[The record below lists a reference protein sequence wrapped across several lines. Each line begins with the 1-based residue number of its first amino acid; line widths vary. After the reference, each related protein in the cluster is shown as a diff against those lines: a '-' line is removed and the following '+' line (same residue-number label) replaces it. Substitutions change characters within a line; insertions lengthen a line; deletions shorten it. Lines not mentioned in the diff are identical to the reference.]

1 MSGIDCVTPAG
12 LLIRMVGPKPR
23 VSPWATYRLPLR
35 GTVVMNAKW
44 YLAAVIVLLLVWP
57 CPTFAVTPV
66 NKKLQTYIAEREAE
80 FGAIPAERKKLLET
94 LAGNIRERLA
104 AGETVRL
111 NFICTHNSRRSHLSQ
126 LWAWTAAA
134 HYGVDKIETFSGG
147 TEATAFN
154 PRAVAALQRIGFE
167 IEPTTGTPNPIYRV
181 TCGDKV
187 PPVDCFSKKYSDPPN
202 PQRDYIA
209 IMTCTHADENCP
221 IVVGATKRI
230 SVPFDDPKAFDGTPE
245 EAAKYSERC
254 AQIAR
259 EMLYVFGRVR
269 G

>member
-1 MSGIDCVTPAG
+1 MH
-12 LLIRMVGPKPR
+12 
-23 VSPWATYRLPLR
+23 
-35 GTVVMNAKW
+35 
-44 YLAAVIVLLLVWP
+44 
-57 CPTFAVTPV
+57 
-66 NKKLQTYIAEREAE
+66 KKLQAYISEREAE
-80 FGAIPAERKKLLET
+80 FAAISVERKQQLDPLV
-94 LAGNIRERLA
+94 AAIRERLA

-134 HYGVDKIETFSGG
+134 HYGVEKIETFSGG

-154 PRAVAALQRIGFE
+154 PRAVAALQRAGFD
-167 IEPTTGTPNPIYRV
+167 IEPTTGSTNPIYRV
-181 TCGDKV
+181 TCGDTV

-221 IVVGATKRI
+221 IVAGATKRI
-230 SVPFDDPKAFDGTPE
+230 SVPFDDPKAFDGLPE
-245 EAAKYSERC
+245 ETAKYNERC

-259 EMLYVFGRVR
+259 EMLYVVTRVK